1 MKCRER
7 PSTYHCTASLHVRA
21 NPAAYGCG
29 RMRGLERHQIVESLS
44 GDSGRVTMGVRDN
57 GSTDRRTRRRKTQA
71 EAIKAVRKLEQQR
84 DSGKVSKPGRTWKL
98 EKWLNHWLKHIIDPS
113 VRPKTAARYRTDV
126 VEYLIPGLGSH
137 RIDKLQPEHIE
148 KLYAKLQ
155 TRKPPLSSSSIYH
168 DHATLRTA
176 LNEAVRRRHI
186 MENPALIVRP
196 PQLVEPEIVP
206 LTVQEA
212 QRILDVA
219 TNRRNGVRFAL
230 ALAMGLRQGEAIGLK
245 WGDYDKNAGTFTI
258 RRALQRQTWRHGCDD
273 PHTCG
278 AKYHKTKPC
287 RPDCKR
293 HIRDCPPPCSSD
305 CTAHARH
312 CPQRQD
318 GGLVE
323 VETKSQAGRRI
334 VSVPKPL
341 LDWLDRHREQQDTER
356 QDAGELWEAGG
367 WVFTQPIGKP
377 AGSGIT
383 EP

>member
-1 MKCRER
+1 
-7 PSTYHCTASLHVRA
+7 
-21 NPAAYGCG
+21 
-29 RMRGLERHQIVESLS
+29 MRGLERHQIVESLS

-293 HIRDCPPPCSSD
+293 HTRDCPPPCSPD

-356 QDAGELWEAGG
+356 QDAGELWEEGG